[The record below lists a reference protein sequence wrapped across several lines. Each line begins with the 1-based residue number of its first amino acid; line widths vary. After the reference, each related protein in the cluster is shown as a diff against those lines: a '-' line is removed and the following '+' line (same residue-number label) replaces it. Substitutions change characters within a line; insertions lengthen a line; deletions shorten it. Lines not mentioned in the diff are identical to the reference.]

1 MGKLSG
7 RVAVVTGG
15 GTGIGRATAI
25 ALARE
30 GADVAVNYSR
40 SEEQAF
46 ETLEEIEELGR
57 KGIVVQA
64 DVSQLGAVESM
75 FDLVRRE
82 LGLVDILI
90 NSAGRTLGY
99 QDALTLSAQAWAAM
113 IDTNLSGAVHCVQA
127 LVPAMKRRGGGRVVN
142 LTSVLDRYGYPGQT
156 GYVAT
161 KAGLVGLTRVWARE
175 FGPYG
180 ITVNAVSPG
189 YIRTPMNEPNPPELV
204 QAVLERT
211 PLGRIGEP
219 EDVANVLAFLCSD
232 EASFLTG
239 AVIPVDGG
247 FIP

>member
-1 MGKLSG
+1 MDRLRDK
-7 RVAVVTGG
+7 VAVITGG
-15 GTGIGRATAI
+15 ASGIGLATARRFLAEGAAVAVWDLAPEE
-25 ALARE
+25 ALAALAARKGRAVF
-30 GADVAVNYSR
+30 GAKVDVADAQTVQR
-40 SEEQAF
+40 AAD
-46 ETLEEIEELGR
+46 ELLQEKGR
-57 KGIVVQA
+57 
-64 DVSQLGAVESM
+64 
-75 FDLVRRE
+75 
-82 LGLVDILI
+82 VDILI

-99 QDALTLSAQAWAAM
+99 QDALKLSANAWAAM

-127 LVPAMKRRGGGRVVN
+127 LVPAMKRHGGGRVVN
-142 LTSVLDRYGYPGQT
+142 LTSVLDRYGCPGQT

-175 FGPYG
+175 FGPHG

>member
-1 MGKLSG
+1 MERLRDKIAVITGGASG
-7 RVAVVTGG
+7 IGLATARRFLAEGAAVAVWDLAPEGALAALAAGG
-15 GTGIGRATAI
+15 EGRAVFGVKVDVGDAQTVQRA
-25 ALARE
+25 ADELLRE
-30 GADVAVNYSR
+30 K
-40 SEEQAF
+40 
-46 ETLEEIEELGR
+46 GR
-57 KGIVVQA
+57 
-64 DVSQLGAVESM
+64 
-75 FDLVRRE
+75 
-82 LGLVDILI
+82 VDILI

>member
-1 MGKLSG
+1 MERLRDKIAVITGGASGIGLATARRFLAEGAAVAVWDLAPEEALAALAAAGKG
-7 RVAVVTGG
+7 RVVFGAKVDVGDAQTVQRAADELLQEK
-15 GTGIGRATAI
+15 GR
-25 ALARE
+25 
-30 GADVAVNYSR
+30 
-40 SEEQAF
+40 
-46 ETLEEIEELGR
+46 
-57 KGIVVQA
+57 
-64 DVSQLGAVESM
+64 
-75 FDLVRRE
+75 
-82 LGLVDILI
+82 VDILI
-90 NSAGRTLGY
+90 NSAGRSLGY
-99 QDALTLSAQAWAAM
+99 QDALKLSAKAWAAM

-142 LTSVLDRYGYPGQT
+142 LTSVLDRYGFPGQT

-175 FGPYG
+175 FGPHG